1 MAAAADSS
9 QSGPLSE
16 ASASGVEP
24 IRAAISRV
32 LDGVFN
38 THNKMPTLH
47 EAVLRVA
54 TKDIKDATVLEKLE
68 EFAEDID
75 ALFGRKIAWYGE
87 KVARQ
92 DLTICLAFAQQFID
106 GNLEQIK
113 IGIKLYPHPYKNVS
127 KEIAQQYKL
136 TLDEIA
142 AIRLYTLN
150 CDFFRW
156 LNFYLRLDDRDVAR
170 IFFPFI
176 RLLMT
181 ALAKLPKFEGP
192 LLFRGMK
199 QDCSNKF
206 PLEQQYQNWFFESF
220 STNFK
225 VAVKFAGADQ
235 TPRTLLTLDCRGF
248 SGATNITWFSRY
260 PFEDEVL
267 SSHDPLDSI
276 IHLLMNS
283 FTFFF
288 FFSCCI

>member
-1 MAAAADSS
+1 MAAAADPI

-16 ASASGVEP
+16 ACASGVEP

-38 THNKMPTLH
+38 TLNKMPTLR

-54 TKDIKDATVLEKLE
+54 TKNIEDAMVLEKLDE
-68 EFAEDID
+68 AAKQIHT
-75 ALFGRKIAWYGE
+75 LFGRQIAWYDE
-87 KVARQ
+87 NVAER
-92 DLTICLAFAQQFID
+92 DLAICETFAQQFLD
-106 GNLEQIK
+106 GNLEEIK

-127 KEIAQQYKL
+127 KEIALQYKL
-136 TLDEIA
+136 TRDEIA

-156 LNFYLRLDDRDVAR
+156 LNFYLRWDDRDLAR
-170 IFFPFI
+170 IFFPFV

-225 VAVKFAGADQ
+225 VAVNFAGADQ

-267 SSHDPLDSI
+267 SSSDP
-276 IHLLMNS
+276 
-283 FTFFF
+283 F
-288 FFSCCI
+288 